1 MIVPL
6 SGVSIWVF
14 IGVTLIL
21 AGGAAILAGIAIAG
35 TWRPAWQVI
44 FACIG
49 LGLSDRFLLYALF
62 DGALFSPL
70 GLVFD
75 TAVLM
80 LFGLAAYRLAWV
92 GGMVRQYPWQYE
104 KAGFWRIRPKPG

>member
-6 SGVSIWVF
+6 SGVSILVF

-80 LFGLAAYRLAWV
+80 LFGLVAYRLAWV

-104 KAGFWRIRPKPG
+104 KAGPWRIRPRQG